1 MAGKSITA
9 RNWYKTEV
17 SIRKFCYNKLL
28 ISVAELAV
36 RFRPNIVIDT
46 QAKFIEEK
54 WKRLRIGNEEF
65 TVDGKCTRCG
75 AICTDPSTGT
85 RQNELLKVLTKPWF
99 SIRIKI

>member
-1 MAGKSITA
+1 MASKSFTA
-9 RNWYKTEV
+9 RNWYYTEV
-17 SIRKFCYNKLL
+17 SRPSFALTNS

-46 QAKFIEEK
+46 QAKFIEEN
-54 WKRLRIGNEEF
+54 WKRLRIGNQEF

-85 RQNELLKVLTKPWF
+85 RQNGILKVLTKPWL
-99 SIRIKI
+99 SIHKIQ